1 MVFLCAGRNLD
12 EQLAELTRQVFRL
25 PEVESVLQKAG
36 LHSAAIREPKPAL
49 ALFIK
54 VSTLKHTLFLKI
66 KYVIR
71 IEFLELFGCG

>member
-1 MVFLCAGRNLD
+1 MVFLCTGRNLE

-36 LHSAAIREPKPAL
+36 LHSAAVREPKPAL

-54 VSTLKHTLFLKI
+54 VRTLKHALFLKI
-66 KYVIR
+66 KYVTR
-71 IEFLELFGCG
+71 IEFPELFGCV